1 VIEQVER
8 ARFARDVP
16 ADAGRVEAVRDD
28 VARCVEAMAAG
39 VGRRRR
45 ARATWMPASLWSR
58 WRLAGTRRR
67 AVRSADVFTEPG
79 VDHAT

>member
-1 VIEQVER
+1 VER

-16 ADAGRVEAVRDD
+16 VGADQVAAVRDD
-28 VARCVEAMAAG
+28 VERCVEAMQAG

-45 ARATWMPASLWSR
+45 ARATWVPASLWSR
-58 WRLAGTRRR
+58 WRPLGTPRRS
-67 AVRSADVFTEPG
+67 VRTDVLTEPG